1 MLLVYYHY
9 TKYTHTHT
17 HIYIYVCIKY
27 DKIVLL
33 GKKVIISKA
42 LIDPYISHDEFVSA
56 NNVSRECKEIKEEIK
71 NPETSVEH
79 IILKQWKPIA
89 SVVRKILLTKILL
102 LEKLNEID

>member
-9 TKYTHTHT
+9 TRYTHTHT
-17 HIYIYVCIKY
+17 HTYIYIYVCIKH

-33 GKKVIISKA
+33 GKEVIISEA

-56 NNVSRECKEIKEEIK
+56 NNVLRACKEIKEEIK
-71 NPETSVEH
+71 NPKTSVEH

-102 LEKLNEID
+102 LEKLD